1 MQMSGRTGL
10 RLLVGQGPVRE
21 AMAVEHEAPSVHG
34 DHVRHRLLE
43 PSVMRDVIGRQQC
56 FSFRSGETAAK
67 GMQLGRH
74 GVDNA
79 VPPLRHWLF
88 RIEDEPL
95 HIDHQAADRRLDNLR
110 RWQAIREHRQRV
122 VIGHPIDLRRQQA
135 IWKQKLVPHLARHF
149 RRIMRH
155 VEHHPRGQGHRTPPL
170 ALSVP
175 GTATNSARMH
185 GASTGGLRIVDA
197 VCETGCWLMHAS
209 LEGPTQRGTTCRR
222 SLRSPS

>member
-1 MQMSGRTGL
+1 M
-10 RLLVGQGPVRE
+10 LL
-21 AMAVEHEAPSVHG
+21 APQ
-34 DHVRHRLLE
+34 R
-43 PSVMRDVIGRQQC
+43 RDC
-56 FSFRSGETAAK
+56 GE

-95 HIDHQAADRRLDNLR
+95 HIDHQAADQRPDNLR

-135 IWKQKLVPHLARHF
+135 IWKQKLVPHRTRHF

-155 VEHHPRGQGHRTPPL
+155 VEHHPREQGHRTPPL

-185 GASTGGLRIVDA
+185 GASTGGLA
-197 VCETGCWLMHAS
+197 
-209 LEGPTQRGTTCRR
+209 
-222 SLRSPS
+222 